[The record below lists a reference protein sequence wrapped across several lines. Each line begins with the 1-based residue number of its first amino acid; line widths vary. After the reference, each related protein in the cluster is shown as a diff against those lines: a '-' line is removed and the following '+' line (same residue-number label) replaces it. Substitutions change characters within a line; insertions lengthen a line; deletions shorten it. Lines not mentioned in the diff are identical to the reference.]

1 MTLPL
6 ILRRRLLA
14 AGLAAPLGAAG
25 AAGQDDYA
33 AARRRMLAEIEL
45 DMRDT
50 ARSTGRERLDPR
62 VAAAIGKVPRH
73 RFVPAHLA
81 ERAYENRPLPIGHEQ
96 TISQPFIVALMTELV
111 EPKPTDRVLEI
122 GTGSGYQA
130 AVLAEL
136 VARVYTIEI
145 VRPLGERAAEVLRSL
160 GYANVETRIGDGYL
174 GWPEA
179 APFDAIVVTAAAAG
193 RAAGAQRA
201 ADRAG
206 GQPLRHPDASVAA
219 QGRAG
224 PRRHAQR
231 AGSALRAADPRPLN
245 GKGPTAPASPSA
257 RRRASLPFRR
267 GQRRPAPRPVG
278 RRPPATSAPPGPSL
292 PLARRWPARL
302 PAAGG
307 CSALRPAARR

>member
-1 MTLPL
+1 MKLPM
-6 ILRRRLLA
+6 ILRRRLIA

-25 AAGQDDYA
+25 AAERDEYA
-33 AARRRMLAEIEL
+33 ASCQRMLAEVEL

-50 ARSTGRERLDPR
+50 ARSTGRDRLDPR

-73 RFVPAHLA
+73 RFVPPQLA

-145 VRPLGERAAEVLRSL
+145 VRPLGERAAAVLNAL
-160 GYANVETRIGDGYL
+160 GYRNIETRIGDGYL

-179 APFDAIVVTAAAAG
+179 APFDAIVVTAAPEKMP
-193 RAAGAQRA
+193 
-201 ADRAG
+201 
-206 GQPLRHPDASVAA
+206 QPLVDQLAPNGRLIAPVGSRFGIQTLQLLRKDA
-219 QGRAG
+219 QGRAVA
-224 PRRHAQR
+224 RSVLEVRFV
-231 AGSALRAADPRPLN
+231 PL
-245 GKGPTAPASPSA
+245 TRS
-257 RRRASLPFRR
+257 R
-267 GQRRPAPRPVG
+267 
-278 RRPPATSAPPGPSL
+278 
-292 PLARRWPARL
+292 
-302 PAAGG
+302 
-307 CSALRPAARR
+307 